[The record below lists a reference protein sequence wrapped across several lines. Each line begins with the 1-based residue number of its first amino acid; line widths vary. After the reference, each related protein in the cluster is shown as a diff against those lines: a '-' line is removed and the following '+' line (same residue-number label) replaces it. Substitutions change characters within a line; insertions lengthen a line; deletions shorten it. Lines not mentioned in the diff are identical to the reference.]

1 MTAITERGSWRGRL
15 RALAMGGALALLGA
29 CSFGGDGAQPQATA
43 TPEPAPAKTA
53 AAPVPAG
60 PTKVALLVPLT
71 GNGAPI
77 GQAMLNAAQLALFDI
92 ASENFELV
100 PMDTGGTPQ
109 GAAAAATKAV
119 SDPQVKLVLGPLF
132 SDDVAAVKPIAAKA
146 NINVVSF
153 TNNDALA
160 GGPVYV
166 MGFSPAEQVDR
177 VVSYA
182 RRNGIT
188 RFGAIAPQNP
198 YGDTV
203 AAAMQR
209 ATQRS
214 GGELVKMERY
224 SDPASMEQALARATD
239 YDQRRAAMDT
249 QRQALAGRT
258 DPASQMA
265 LQRAGGTATYG
276 APPVGA
282 LLLPAG
288 GQELVA
294 MGGSLQKLGLPPSS
308 VRLMG
313 TGLWDDPAT
322 GQAPQ
327 LVGGWFAVPPP
338 DARAAFEQRFTASYG
353 AAPPRLATLAY
364 DATAL
369 AALIGRSGKGY
380 TKASITDRNGF
391 SGVDGIFR
399 FNSDGRVERGLAV
412 VEVING
418 GTKTIDPAPGTF
430 VGVN

>member
-1 MTAITERGSWRGRL
+1 MTTRAGWRNRL
-15 RALAMGGALALLGA
+15 QAVAMSGALALLGA
-29 CSFGGDGAQPQATA
+29 CSFGGSAP
-43 TPEPAPAKTA
+43 PEPVAAPEPVPAKTA

-77 GQAMLNAAQLALFDI
+77 GTAMLNAAQLALFDI
-92 ASENFELV
+92 AGENFELV
-100 PMDTGGTPQ
+100 PIDTQGTSS
-109 GAAAAATKAV
+109 GAAAAMRQAV
-119 SDPQVKLVLGPLF
+119 DEQKVRLVLGPLF
-132 SDDVAAVKPIAAKA
+132 GDDVTAVKPIAAQA

-153 TNNDALA
+153 TNNDQLA
-160 GGPVYV
+160 GGNVFT

-177 VVSYA
+177 VIGYA

-188 RFGAIAPQNP
+188 RFGGVAPQNP
-198 YGDTV
+198 YGETV
-203 AAAMQR
+203 ASALTR
-209 ATQRS
+209 ATQRN
-214 GGELVKMERY
+214 GAELVRLERY
-224 SDPASMEQALARATD
+224 SDPAGMEQALARATD
-239 YDQRRAAMDT
+239 FDARRTAMDT

-265 LQRAGGTATYG
+265 LQRANAQQTYG
-276 APPVGA
+276 APPIGA

-308 VRLMG
+308 IRLLG

-338 DARAAFEQRFTASYG
+338 EARGAFESRFTATYG
-353 AAPPRLATLAY
+353 APPPRLATLAY

-369 AALIGRSGKGY
+369 AALIGRNGKGY
-380 TKASITDRNGF
+380 TKAAITDRNGF
-391 SGVDGIFR
+391 TGVDGIFR
-399 FNSDGRVERGLAV
+399 FNADGRVERGLAV
-412 VEVING
+412 VEVIQG
-418 GTKTIDPAPGTF
+418 GTRTIDPAPQSF